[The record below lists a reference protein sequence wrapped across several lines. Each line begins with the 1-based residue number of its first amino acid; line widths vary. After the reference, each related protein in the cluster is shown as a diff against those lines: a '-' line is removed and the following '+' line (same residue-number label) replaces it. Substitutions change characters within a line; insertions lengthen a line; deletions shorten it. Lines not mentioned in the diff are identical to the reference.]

1 MMQVLLKK
9 LRTPLL
15 SCARF
20 ISADVLNSTSVK
32 VVTSTSNDIIF
43 NLATEEYLFEK
54 SKVLHPILFLW
65 RNDKTIVI
73 GKHQNP
79 WKECRTKEMERD
91 GVNLAR
97 RKSGGGAVY
106 QDLGN
111 TCFSFLDPLAEVPSS
126 ANFKEYNTDVLL
138 EALGSL
144 GVGKAEKS
152 GRNDIVIEGK
162 KVSGSAYKLNPGS
175 RTLHHGTMLINLDKS
190 AANKYLNPNFAK
202 LKSKGVDSVKA
213 RIINLVEIDNTIT
226 HERFCEAMT
235 KAYKNKHSD
244 KTIEELIL
252 SEKELHKIPEI
263 DQTYKETSTWQWR
276 FGATPA
282 FSYSLEKRFD
292 WGMVEIC
299 LAVENAKIKGG
310 KIFSDC
316 LFPDFIDVCN
326 KVLEKPEVDHS
337 VEGWKA
343 IEDKMKRCTGGS
355 EVYGSFLKD
364 ITALVHERI

>member
-1 MMQVLLKK
+1 MQVLLKK

-15 SCARF
+15 SHARL
-20 ISADVLNSTSVK
+20 ISTDALNSTSVK
-32 VVTSTSNDIIF
+32 VITSTSNDIIF

-79 WKECRTKEMERD
+79 WKECRTKEMGRD

-111 TCFSFLDPLAEVPSS
+111 TCFSFLDPLGEVPSS
-126 ANFKEYNTDVLL
+126 ASFKEYNTDVLL
-138 EALGSL
+138 QALRSL
-144 GVGKAEKS
+144 GVAKAEKS

-202 LKSKGVDSVKA
+202 LKSKGVDSVKS
-213 RIINLVEIDNTIT
+213 RIINLVEIDSTIT
-226 HERFCEAMT
+226 HERFCEAIT

-244 KTIEELIL
+244 KPVEEITL

-263 DQTYKETSTWQWR
+263 GRTYRETSTWEWR
-276 FGATPA
+276 FGSTPA
-282 FSYSLEKRFD
+282 FSYSLERRFD
-292 WGMVEIC
+292 WGMVEVC
-299 LAVENAKIKGG
+299 LAVENARITSG
-310 KIFSDC
+310 KVFSDC
-316 LFPDFIDVCN
+316 LFPDFIDICN
-326 KVLEKPEVDHS
+326 NVLLNTEVEHS
-337 VEGWKA
+337 AQGWKA
-343 IEDKMKRCTGGS
+343 IEEEVERRIGGS